1 MIYVAMREI
10 LKFSESEE
18 SESMITISITKG
30 NFSAALMDPMTN
42 RFFMNHRSRL

>member
-1 MIYVAMREI
+1 MIYVATREI

-18 SESMITISITKG
+18 SMITISIKKS

-42 RFFMNHRSRL
+42 RFFMNRRSRL